1 MATKPPHLR
10 PGDTVGIVTLGSPLA
25 ASRIDEGIATLRNM
39 GFKVLVGEHVYSS
52 NGFIAAAPQQ
62 MASDLMKMFQNK
74 EVKWILPSRGGVGV
88 ASILPFL
95 DFSIISQNPKIVSG
109 YSDITVLL
117 NVLYEYA
124 NLISFHSLLLLDFN
138 PNTPVYNF
146 NQFFSA
152 TTTLTAP
159 WGINNP
165 PGMLLE
171 SLVPGNVTGP
181 VIGGNLTSFIG
192 TLGTS
197 YEINTEGKIIVL
209 EETHE
214 PINTVYRYL
223 NHLLL
228 AKKFDDCVGIIMG
241 ECTNCADAY
250 GKSYRDLINEFL
262 VPLGKPLMANLATGH
277 GIYKAAI
284 PIGATLNMNTFNRTL
299 TVMEP
304 AVSPQ

>member
-1 MATKPPHLR
+1 MATKPPQLQ
-10 PGDTVGIVTLGSPLA
+10 PGDTVGIVTLGSPLG
-25 ASRIDEGIATLRNM
+25 ASRINEGITTLRNM
-39 GFKVLVGEHVYSS
+39 GFKVLVGDYVYSS
-52 NGFIAAAPQQ
+52 NGYIAATPQQ
-62 MASDLMKMFQNK
+62 RASDLMKMFQNK

-95 DFSIISQNPKIVSG
+95 DFTIISQNPKIVSG

-117 NVLYEYA
+117 NVLLRIRRFNYF
-124 NLISFHSLLLLDFN
+124 SKPSPLDFN
-138 PNTPVYNF
+138 PSTPAYNF

-159 WGINNP
+159 WEIKNP

-197 YEINTEGKIIVL
+197 FEINTEGKIIVL

-241 ECTNCADAY
+241 ECTNCDDAY
-250 GKSYRDLINEFL
+250 GKSYQDLINEFL
-262 VPLGKPLMANLATGH
+262 VPLGKPLMSNLATAH
-277 GIYKAAI
+277 GTYKAAI

-304 AVSPQ
+304 AVSP

>member
-1 MATKPPHLR
+1 MATKPPHLQQ
-10 PGDTVGIVTLGSPLA
+10 GDTVGIVTLGSPMA
-25 ASRIDEGIATLRNM
+25 ASRINEGIKTLQNM

-52 NGFIAAAPQQ
+52 NGFLAATPQQ
-62 MASDLMKMFQNK
+62 MASDLMNMFQNK

-95 DFSIISQNPKIVSG
+95 NFSLISQNPKIVSG
-109 YSDITVLL
+109 YSDITILL

-124 NLISFHSLLLLDFN
+124 NLISFQSLLLLDFK
-138 PNTPVYNF
+138 PNTPAYNF

-159 WGINNP
+159 WEINNP
-165 PGMLLE
+165 PGMLFE

-228 AKKFDDCVGIIMG
+228 AKKFDDCAGIIMG
-241 ECTNCADAY
+241 ECTNCEDAY
-250 GKSYRDLINEFL
+250 GKSYQDLINEFL
-262 VPLGKPLMANLATGH
+262 VPLGKPLMSNLASAH
-277 GIYKAAI
+277 GTYKATI
-284 PIGATLNMNTFNRTL
+284 PIGAILNMNTFNRTL
-299 TVMEP
+299 TVLEP

>member
-1 MATKPPHLR
+1 MATKPPHLQQ
-10 PGDTVGIVTLGSPLA
+10 GDTVGIVTLGSPMA
-25 ASRIDEGIATLRNM
+25 ASRINEGIKTLQNM

-52 NGFIAAAPQQ
+52 NGFLAATPQQ
-62 MASDLMKMFQNK
+62 MASDLMNMFQNK

-95 DFSIISQNPKIVSG
+95 NFSLISQNPKIVSG
-109 YSDITVLL
+109 YSDITILL

-124 NLISFHSLLLLDFN
+124 NLISFQSLLLLDFK
-138 PNTPVYNF
+138 PNTPAYNF

-159 WGINNP
+159 WEINNP
-165 PGMLLE
+165 PGMLFE

-241 ECTNCADAY
+241 ECTNCVDAY
-250 GKSYRDLINEFL
+250 GKSYNDLINDFL
-262 VPLGKPLMANLATGH
+262 VPLGKPLMSNLATGH
-277 GIYKAAI
+277 GIYKATI
-284 PIGATLNMNTFNRTL
+284 PIGATLNMNTVNRTI

-304 AVSPQ
+304 AVS